1 MSFGAPLAFWLFAL
15 AAPIIG
21 FYLMRARVRRRPV
34 TSLLFWDQ
42 LMTQARTS
50 PLWRQ
55 LRRWLSL
62 LLQLLLLALI
72 VLALGR
78 PILDWQTEKRRP
90 IALTLDPSIS
100 MQATVP
106 GGVSPWENSIQ
117 TAKRMVGQMR
127 FFDEMTLILAGSPP
141 EVISPWSRNKRALK
155 DALDQLKPST
165 VEVDPHDGIR
175 LALNLANRGD
185 TPGKTIVLTD
195 GVWNR
200 PAPEDWATKVEWVW
214 MNDESIQN
222 IGITKF
228 ASRRSLRSSEEL
240 AIFVEVLSSS
250 QLDKSDSQTS
260 VTSNIN
266 PVEIEL
272 YRDESLIDVVPVEW
286 NEGDEED
293 LETSRPWRKE
303 WRFNQPQGAKY
314 EARLAFP
321 ESAVDGIEQDN
332 RATFQTES
340 VQTAKIFWVSEPNLF
355 LDAAIQALPQ
365 VRFQRVWPPDTI
377 PALIAEQE
385 NQQSTEASAE
395 LWIFHQATP
404 DPSWNWR
411 PANALFIAPQA
422 DGYWG
427 KLKNQEQN
435 GIPTIAEW
443 DTTDPAL
450 KNLDLGSI
458 FFRSALNM
466 EPPAEAKIL
475 VKSFDA
481 PFIFGEWK
489 QDAPNRWMVWAFE
502 LLETDFVFRTAYP
515 SALANL
521 LQTLRPI
528 DSMAIASELPGSLAT
543 GLIRNKQLSTKSWTH
558 PQTTPSGE
566 EGQAPGGAETA
577 EANSD
582 VLEGQNTKS
591 SSNVKTPWWSIFPI
605 WWWALVAALVWFV
618 VEWILYTR
626 RVTE

>member
-106 GGVSPWENSIQ
+106 GGASPWEKSIQ

-155 DALDQLKPST
+155 DALDQLKPSA

-250 QLDKSDSQTS
+250 QSDNPDSKTS
-260 VTSNIN
+260 VTSKSN

-286 NEGDEED
+286 SEGDID
-293 LETSRPWRKE
+293 NSRPWRKE

-314 EARLAFP
+314 
-321 ESAVDGIEQDN
+321 
-332 RATFQTES
+332 
-340 VQTAKIFWVSEPNLF
+340 
-355 LDAAIQALPQ
+355 
-365 VRFQRVWPPDTI
+365 
-377 PALIAEQE
+377 
-385 NQQSTEASAE
+385 
-395 LWIFHQATP
+395 
-404 DPSWNWR
+404 
-411 PANALFIAPQA
+411 
-422 DGYWG
+422 
-427 KLKNQEQN
+427 
-435 GIPTIAEW
+435 
-443 DTTDPAL
+443 
-450 KNLDLGSI
+450 
-458 FFRSALNM
+458 
-466 EPPAEAKIL
+466 
-475 VKSFDA
+475 
-481 PFIFGEWK
+481 
-489 QDAPNRWMVWAFE
+489 
-502 LLETDFVFRTAYP
+502 
-515 SALANL
+515 
-521 LQTLRPI
+521 
-528 DSMAIASELPGSLAT
+528 
-543 GLIRNKQLSTKSWTH
+543 
-558 PQTTPSGE
+558 
-566 EGQAPGGAETA
+566 
-577 EANSD
+577 
-582 VLEGQNTKS
+582 
-591 SSNVKTPWWSIFPI
+591 
-605 WWWALVAALVWFV
+605 
-618 VEWILYTR
+618 
-626 RVTE
+626 